1 MGVSIEV
8 WTQTPEKLPYTGG
21 GQGGGRG
28 ALRSQISFRRVLQD
42 SVAARLIELKRKTL
56 VGDFEALQ
64 AQGPLLLPA
73 PFREGADRG
82 GAAGGGGGA
91 QQVD

>member
-1 MGVSIEV
+1 MGVGVQV
-8 WTQTPEKLPYTGG
+8 WTQTPEELAYTGG

-28 ALRSQISFRRVLQD
+28 ALRSRGSFRRLLQD
-42 SVAARLIELKRKTL
+42 PVAARLKQLKRKRL
-56 VGDFEALQ
+56 VGDLEALQ